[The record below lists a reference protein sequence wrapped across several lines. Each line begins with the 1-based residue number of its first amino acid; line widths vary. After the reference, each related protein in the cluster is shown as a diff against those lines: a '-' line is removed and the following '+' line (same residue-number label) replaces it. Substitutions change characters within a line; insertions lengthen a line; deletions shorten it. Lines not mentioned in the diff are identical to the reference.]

1 MAGSGIV
8 RFKVCSEE
16 GYEDIIP
23 NLGIDFGQ
31 LWLLSG
37 PLGVGKTT
45 FVRHVLRWL
54 GYPGRVKSP
63 TFNYMFEY
71 SVPDGLVLHVDL
83 YRLGFVDDT
92 ILLPVE
98 EALQAGAL
106 VFVEWPEKYGGN
118 WAELADELIGVR
130 MSLDDSQCRILE
142 VEKLK

>member
-1 MAGSGIV
+1 M
-8 RFKVCSEE
+8 RFKVCAEE
-16 GYEDIIP
+16 EYEDIIP
-23 NLGIDFGQ
+23 KLAINFGQ

-54 GYPGRVKSP
+54 GYHGRVKSP

-71 SVPDGLVLHVDL
+71 SVPGGLVLHVDL

-98 EALQAGAL
+98 EALQSGAL
-106 VFVEWPEKYGGN
+106 VFVEWPEKYDGD
-118 WAELADELIGVR
+118 WTELAEELVSVR
-130 MSLDDSQCRILE
+130 MSLSENQCRILE
-142 VEKLK
+142 VKKLK